1 VQLKRIAIVL
11 AAAGALSAA
20 QESRAT
26 PIYAARA
33 ARTCD
38 NCHVSPNTWE
48 NPALEQ
54 RKCTLSCQGCHVD
67 PAGGGMRTVT
77 GRFYGRATLPVI
89 ATSPRPTS
97 DWDRN
102 LFGRRDKATS
112 YDHNIP
118 HGPATM
124 AEAHAYLDSVTDA
137 FAWGAPRGDTPM
149 GPFQGRYGGLRADP
163 VLRVGGDFRVAMLL
177 SQSSLIFPMQADVNA
192 ALHPLHHLT
201 VLVNV
206 GARGQSSGYS
216 DTFDDSHSPYFRE
229 LFVMANELPYQAF
242 LKAGRFVPS
251 FGLRLDD
258 HTNRI
263 RREFEL
269 DGALPESR
277 VTGVEV
283 GAAPNY
289 PFLQASYFQLT
300 DRTRVPDAWNIFDTD
315 DGWGAALNTGV
326 RELGWSVGGSAM
338 VRRRPLEQG
347 GDTDTYSVYAV
358 LNPWFYS
365 RRWPLTLQT
374 ELDYGT
380 FQRDSGN
387 EAKHL
392 VWYGEV
398 DWMVANGLN
407 VLVAYDWADPDR
419 DVIDD
424 HSGRYQLG
432 AQVTPYPG
440 LTFDGRLRYLHV
452 ATPEGSG
459 ADAFLQIHV
468 WF

>member
-1 VQLKRIAIVL
+1 
-11 AAAGALSAA
+11 
-20 QESRAT
+20 
-26 PIYAARA
+26 
-33 ARTCD
+33 
-38 NCHVSPNTWE
+38 
-48 NPALEQ
+48 
-54 RKCTLSCQGCHVD
+54 
-67 PAGGGMRTVT
+67 
-77 GRFYGRATLPVI
+77 
-89 ATSPRPTS
+89 
-97 DWDRN
+97 
-102 LFGRRDKATS
+102 
-112 YDHNIP
+112 
-118 HGPATM
+118 
-124 AEAHAYLDSVTDA
+124 
-137 FAWGAPRGDTPM
+137 
-149 GPFQGRYGGLRADP
+149 
-163 VLRVGGDFRVAMLL
+163 
-177 SQSSLIFPMQADVNA
+177 
-192 ALHPLHHLT
+192 
-201 VLVNV
+201 
-206 GARGQSSGYS
+206 
-216 DTFDDSHSPYFRE
+216 
-229 LFVMANELPYQAF
+229 
-242 LKAGRFVPS
+242 
-251 FGLRLDD
+251 
-258 HTNRI
+258 
-263 RREFEL
+263 
-269 DGALPESR
+269 
-277 VTGVEV
+277 
-283 GAAPNY
+283 
-289 PFLQASYFQLT
+289 
-300 DRTRVPDAWNIFDTD
+300 
-315 DGWGAALNTGV
+315 
-326 RELGWSVGGSAM
+326 M

-398 DWMVANGLN
+398 DWLVANGLN